1 MTTPDAVTRWV
12 IDALGSR
19 PVAER
24 FNLRQMSHVVGLRLA
39 DGREVVV
46 KVRPDV
52 DRARRCVAGQ
62 RALHADGF
70 PCPEPLTAVA
80 EVDGMAIH
88 AESYVG
94 GGEQLAGTDPT
105 VVDRFAT
112 LLADL
117 IDRLKRLDPPAP
129 GAGPMWLTWDHDGAD
144 TWPQDPVTYPR
155 LLEVAPAGW
164 LTDLGARVRARL
176 AAVRLTEVVGH
187 GDWESQNLRW
197 RRGRIHVVHDWDS
210 LTPRP
215 EAALV
220 GAAAAAFATEG
231 HPTLAPLHASERF
244 VAVYERERGRSFTDE
259 EREVAWATGLWL
271 ATHGARMELAEDRPP
286 LMLDALAR
294 EADERLARARA

>member
-1 MTTPDAVTRWV
+1 MTTFDAVTRWA
-12 IDALGSR
+12 IDALGSP
-19 PVAER
+19 PVAEL
-24 FNLRQMSHVVGLRLA
+24 FNVRQMSHVVGLRLA

-46 KVRPDV
+46 KGRPNV

-62 RALHADGF
+62 QALHADGF
-70 PCPEPLTAVA
+70 PCPEPLTEVA

-88 AESYVG
+88 AEAYVG
-94 GGEQLAGTDPT
+94 GGEQLEGTGRT

-129 GAGPMWLTWDHDGAD
+129 EPGPMWLTWDHDGTD
-144 TWPQDPVTYPR
+144 SWPQDPVAYPH
-155 LLEVAPAGW
+155 LQKVTPPGW
-164 LTDLGARVRARL
+164 LTDVAARVRARL
-176 AAVRLTEVVGH
+176 AAVRLAEVVGH

-210 LTPRP
+210 LTTRP

-220 GAAAAAFATEG
+220 GAAAAAFATQG
-231 HPTLAPLHASERF
+231 LPTLAPVDASERF

-271 ATHGARMELAEDRPP
+271 ATHGARMELVEDRPR
-286 LMLDALAR
+286 LLLDALAR
-294 EADERLARARA
+294 EAVERLARARA